1 MKYQIQ
7 IDISYVLDS
16 YISVIKF
23 YQALQDFAAEIHI
36 RTWASIHGKLS
47 LIERIHSKPL
57 MEFFNRDNRY
67 HQPLFSPIV

>member
-36 RTWASIHGKLS
+36 YTRKT
-47 LIERIHSKPL
+47 
-57 MEFFNRDNRY
+57 
-67 HQPLFSPIV
+67 QPHWTNPF